1 MLKWYI
7 IRGQGGGR
15 FMIDLVGKIV
25 EVETGDI
32 VYTGRLIE
40 VGEDDV
46 HLESETGWIVIP
58 INRIVFI
65 REL

>member
-1 MLKWYI
+1 
-7 IRGQGGGR
+7 
-15 FMIDLVGKIV
+15 MIDLVGKIV
-25 EVETGDI
+25 KVETGDI

>member
-1 MLKWYI
+1 
-7 IRGQGGGR
+7 
-15 FMIDLVGKIV
+15 MIDLVGKIV